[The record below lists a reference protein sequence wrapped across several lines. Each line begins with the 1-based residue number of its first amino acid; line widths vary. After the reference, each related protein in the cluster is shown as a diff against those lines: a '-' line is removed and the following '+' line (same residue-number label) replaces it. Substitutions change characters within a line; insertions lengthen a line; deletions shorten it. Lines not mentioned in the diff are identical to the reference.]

1 MADCLEGRVD
11 LVAFGR
17 YFTSN
22 PDLARRI
29 LEDIAFVEYERKTFY
44 TPGMEGYL
52 GWAKAKSFADRS
64 AFHVKKVQ
72 SSLLTKDSS
81 TR

>member
-1 MADCLEGRVD
+1 MEKLGTDSLSGRVD

-22 PDLARRI
+22 PDLVTRI
-29 LEDIAFVEYERKTFY
+29 LEDIPFVKYDRKTFY

-52 GWAKAKSFADRS
+52 ERTTA
-64 AFHVKKVQ
+64 
-72 SSLLTKDSS
+72 
-81 TR
+81 

>member
-1 MADCLEGRVD
+1 MNDLLKFSADRKAGRVD

-22 PDLARRI
+22 PDLVKRV
-29 LEDIAFVEYERKTFY
+29 LEQKPLEEYDRKTFY

-52 GWAKAKSFADRS
+52 GWSKQR
-64 AFHVKKVQ
+64 VE
-72 SSLLTKDSS
+72 
-81 TR
+81 